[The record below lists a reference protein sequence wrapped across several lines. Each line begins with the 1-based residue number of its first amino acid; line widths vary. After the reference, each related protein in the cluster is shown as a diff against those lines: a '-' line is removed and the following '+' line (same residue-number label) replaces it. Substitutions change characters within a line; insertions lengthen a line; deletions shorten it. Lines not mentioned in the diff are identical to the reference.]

1 MSCSPLA
8 CARAAALRQSVPP
21 EAPTFYARWVVSF
34 RLRVIVGV
42 ALAFLGLIWALQ
54 GFDVLGGSG
63 MSGQPIWAVI
73 GSFLVVVGVLLI
85 LGGRRAGPPPR
96 P

>member
-1 MSCSPLA
+1 MSP
-8 CARAAALRQSVPP
+8 
-21 EAPTFYARWVVSF
+21 
-34 RLRVIVGV
+34 RLRTIVGF

-63 MSGQPIWAVI
+63 MSGKPIWAVI
-73 GSFLVVVGVLLI
+73 GSFLVVVGVLVALSR
-85 LGGRRAGPPPR
+85 RRASGPPPG